1 VYAKQNFFLGRPP
14 GLAVLCQL
22 PGLVLLLLPLFVPL
36 FLPMALRA
44 GPLEDAAH
52 KLALKVCLD
61 PHKSSFRVQW
71 LESSE
76 ASSYLTDSRKKI
88 FLDQLSACGISLT
101 ENADAPALKVNIS
114 VTATNVL
121 LTADAANVEGGR
133 QIRMVEI
140 PRSSLF
146 SQRDL
151 ASAPHLMSEI
161 LWGQEKPIQSAME
174 WVDSATQERFL
185 FLVGDGVFVRR
196 RFVSGSWE
204 LLDTTELPAT
214 SRRLRNGEGTFLYGA
229 SDAKPRLLVRGKL
242 CDFNVAG
249 RVSFNCSESR
259 APSGDTM
266 LLSNCEDLPRK
277 LISGSGDYT
286 QTDKILLARKEGKE
300 EGAAPE
306 EKYGAPVEVP
316 GPVLDISVAPDQKA
330 AFASVRNL
338 STGNYEVYRITAVCS
353 D

>member
-1 VYAKQNFFLGRPP
+1 VYAKQNLFPGHPR
-14 GLAVLCQL
+14 GLAVFCRL
-22 PGLVLLLLPLFVPL
+22 PGLVLLFVSLFISAP
-36 FLPMALRA
+36 LRA
-44 GPLEDAAH
+44 DPLEDAAH
-52 KLALKVCLD
+52 KLAVKVCLD
-61 PHKSSFRVQW
+61 PHKSPFRIQW
-71 LESSE
+71 LES
-76 ASSYLTDSRKKI
+76 AGTSSYLTDSRKKI

-146 SQRDL
+146 NQGDV

-185 FLVGDGVFVRR
+185 LLAGDGVFVRR
-196 RFVSGSWE
+196 RFASGSWE
-204 LLDTTELPAT
+204 LLDTTELPAS
-214 SRRLRNGEGTFLYGA
+214 SRRFRNGEGTFLYGA
-229 SDAKPRLLVRGKL
+229 SDTKPHLLVRGKL
-242 CDFNVAG
+242 CDFNTAG
-249 RVSFNCSESR
+249 RVTFNCSENR
-259 APSGDTM
+259 ASSGDAM

-286 QTDKILLARKEGKE
+286 QSDRILLARKDGKE

-306 EKYGAPVEVP
+306 EKYGASVEVP
-316 GPVLDISVAPDQKA
+316 GPVLDISVAPNQKA

-338 STGNYEVYRITAVCS
+338 STGNYEVYRITSVCS